1 MQRIEL
7 SARSRCTS
15 ESPKK
20 LRREGL
26 VPAVMYGHG
35 EESIVIC
42 FAEKD
47 FRKALHT
54 GGANAIFEISIDDNG
69 TQKSHV
75 AMLKEFQRNP
85 MNGRFVHVDLY
96 RIRMDETITTR
107 VPIHAVGEP
116 VGVKEGGLLQYQI
129 REVEVECLPGVI
141 PENFTIDISEL
152 TIGANMAISDLPS
165 FEGVKVLDDPSEIIL
180 SVVAPRAAEEPTEE
194 EEADETAEPGLVGEE
209 EENDN

>member
-7 SARSRCTS
+7 PARSRCTS
-15 ESPKK
+15 ESPRK
-20 LRREGL
+20 LRREGM

-35 EESIVIC
+35 EGSIVLC
-42 FAEKD
+42 FEEREFK
-47 FRKALHT
+47 KALSS
-54 GGANAIFEISIDDNG
+54 GGANAIFEIVLDENG
-69 TQKSHV
+69 SKQSHV

-85 MNGRFVHVDLY
+85 MTGDFIHVDFY

-107 VPIHAVGEP
+107 VPIHAIGEP

-152 TIGANMAISDLPS
+152 AIGDNMAISDLPA
-165 FEGVKVLDDPSEIIL
+165 FEGVKVLDDPNETIL
-180 SVVAPRAAEEPTEE
+180 SIVAPRAVEEVEEE
-194 EEADETAEPGLVGEE
+194 EEAEEGAEPELVGEDE
-209 EENDN
+209 EE